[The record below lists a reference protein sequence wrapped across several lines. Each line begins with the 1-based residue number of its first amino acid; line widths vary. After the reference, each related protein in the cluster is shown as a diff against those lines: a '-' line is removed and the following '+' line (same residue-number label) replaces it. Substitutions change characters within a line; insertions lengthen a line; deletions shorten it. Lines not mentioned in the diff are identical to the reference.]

1 VASSTTLP
9 KPVQKETAPAG
20 RGVLLKW
27 LIPIALALVLRL
39 IPTPAGLSPVAWHY
53 FALFVAVIAGLIT
66 EPIPGPAV
74 GFVGVSFAAAFLFVG
89 KTPAEGLRW
98 ALSGFAN
105 DTVWLIFAAN
115 MFAVGYEVTGLGRR
129 IALVFVK
136 KLGRSTLGLAY
147 AIGLADLILAPFMP
161 SVTARSGGTIYPIVK
176 SIPPIYGCSPT
187 ENPRKIGSYL
197 LWTTFAMAS
206 ITSGMF
212 MTSFAPNVLAT
223 EIARKITHVDVNWT
237 TWAMGS
243 LPVCLLLFAATP
255 LLCYY
260 LYPPTIKRSTEVSA
274 WAATELVQM
283 GRITRRELTM
293 ALLALGALGSW
304 ISASRWISATTVAL
318 VVISLMVL
326 TKVVTWNDIINAKQ
340 AWNVFVWFAT
350 LVVMAEG
357 LSAVGFLS
365 WFATRS
371 ATLTTHIPLTATM
384 IAIVAVFFAVH
395 YLIASGTAQTAA
407 LLPVFLTAAVAVNGL
422 PIRPV
427 TLLLLYSLGLMGV
440 ITPYAN
446 GPAPIYFSSGY
457 IPSKDFWRL
466 GLILGLFNLFV
477 LLVVGLPFAL
487 HFLR

>member
-1 VASSTTLP
+1 
-9 KPVQKETAPAG
+9 
-20 RGVLLKW
+20 
-27 LIPIALALVLRL
+27 
-39 IPTPAGLSPVAWHY
+39 
-53 FALFVAVIAGLIT
+53 
-66 EPIPGPAV
+66 
-74 GFVGVSFAAAFLFVG
+74 
-89 KTPAEGLRW
+89 
-98 ALSGFAN
+98 
-105 DTVWLIFAAN
+105 
-115 MFAVGYEVTGLGRR
+115 M
-129 IALVFVK
+129 
-136 KLGRSTLGLAY
+136 
-147 AIGLADLILAPFMP
+147 
-161 SVTARSGGTIYPIVK
+161 
-176 SIPPIYGCSPT
+176 
-187 ENPRKIGSYL
+187 
-197 LWTTFAMAS
+197 
-206 ITSGMF
+206 
-212 MTSFAPNVLAT
+212 
-223 EIARKITHVDVNWT
+223 
-237 TWAMGS
+237 
-243 LPVCLLLFAATP
+243 TP

-283 GRITRRELTM
+283 GNITRRELTM

-365 WFATRS
+365 WFANRS
-371 ATLTTHIPLTATM
+371 AALTTHIPLTATM
-384 IAIVAVFFAVH
+384 IAIVTVFFAVH

-407 LLPVFLTAAVAVNGL
+407 LLPVFLTAAVAVSGL

-466 GLILGLFNLFV
+466 GLILGIFNLFV

-487 HFLR
+487 HFLP